1 MTRPSTPDVDA
12 VRRFNRFYTRRIGL
26 LERGFLQSDFSLTEV
41 RLLYELSRRD
51 PVSSAGLARDLGID
65 TGYLSRMVRRLTAAG
80 IVAGQ
85 ASASD
90 RRQTLLSL
98 SAKGRKVFGRIEGR
112 QVEDVQ
118 ALLSPLAESA
128 RRQLAASMRTIETL
142 IGDVEGA
149 GEAYVLRPPG
159 PGDLGWIVH
168 RQGRLYHEEYGWD
181 VTFEALLAR
190 IVAEYVERHDGRKD
204 ACWIAERRHEV
215 VGSVFCIKKSATVAR
230 LRMLYVEPGC
240 RGLGIGTRLVEECIG
255 FARRAGYKRMTL
267 WTNDVLTAARAIYEK
282 AGFELV
288 TEEPHHS
295 YGQDLVAQTWERDL

>member
-1 MTRPSTPDVDA
+1 MPRPSTPDVDA

-26 LERGFLQSDFSLTEV
+26 LERGFLRSDFSLTEV

-85 ASASD
+85 PSASD

-112 QVEDVQ
+112 QVEDVL

-142 IGDVEGA
+142 IGEVEGT

-159 PGDLGWIVH
+159 SGDLGWIVH

-190 IVAEYVERHDGRKD
+190 IVAEYVEQYDARKD

-215 VGSVFCIKKSATVAR
+215 VGSVFCIKKSAVVAR
-230 LRMLYVEPGC
+230 LRMLYVEPTC

>member
-1 MTRPSTPDVDA
+1 MPRPSTPDVDA

-26 LERGFLQSDFSLTEV
+26 LERGFLRSDFSLTEV

-80 IVAGQ
+80 IVAGH
-85 ASASD
+85 ASESD

-112 QVEDVQ
+112 QVEDVL

-142 IGDVEGA
+142 IGEVEGT

-190 IVAEYVERHDGRKD
+190 IVAEYVERYDARKD

-230 LRMLYVEPGC
+230 LRMLYVEPTC

>member
-1 MTRPSTPDVDA
+1 MPRASTPDVDA

-41 RLLYELSRRD
+41 RLLYEMSRRA
-51 PVSSAGLARDLGID
+51 PVSSAVLARDLGID
-65 TGYLSRMVRRLTAAG
+65 TGYLSRTVRRLTAAG
-80 IVAGQ
+80 IVAGRP
-85 ASASD
+85 SESD

-112 QVEDVQ
+112 QVEDVL

-190 IVAEYVERHDGRKD
+190 IVAEYVERYDARKD

-215 VGSVFCIKKSATVAR
+215 VGSVFCIKKSALVAR
-230 LRMLYVEPGC
+230 LRMLYVEPTC
-240 RGLGIGTRLVEECIG
+240 RGLGIGRRLVEECLG